1 MNNTLI
7 HKFYLNNISTIGTPL
22 FERGRPG
29 LGAMLRHLKDGGT
42 LAVLID
48 VRAHNG
54 LPLPFLG
61 QPALTAKSM
70 AELALRYEA
79 TLVPVYGIRSAD
91 AGYFKAYLDTAIPF
105 TDPETMTRALNNSL
119 EARVR
124 ENPEQWF
131 WIHNRWKG
139 GTGG

>member
-1 MNNTLI
+1 MKSRET
-7 HKFYLNNISTIGTPL
+7 HDSTTPN
-22 FERGRPG
+22 
-29 LGAMLRHLKDGGT
+29 A
-42 LAVLID
+42 LID
-48 VRAHNG
+48 
-54 LPLPFLG
+54 
-61 QPALTAKSM
+61 
-70 AELALRYEA
+70 
-79 TLVPVYGIRSAD
+79 
-91 AGYFKAYLDTAIPF
+91 AGHFTGYLDTAIPF